1 MYNLTLLSLV
11 NLIYSTELYRNS
23 KFCFEISS
31 SALLSDSIIHL
42 ACSALLHWAKP
53 AGQGS
58 FFKVCEIVLLWC
70 RLPSQLLVPVLVL
83 SHPSYSVLPLSN
95 WVNICECFGTILWI
109 FRGHSWKSHF
119 EANYRGL
126 EAAEDVQ
133 PSLNKFSTS
142 QGVSDIPAT
151 PTGSP
156 GKKFFI
162 CETFSLDASSRWK
175 SGRVF

>member
-1 MYNLTLLSLV
+1 MSTIFSGEVLSIFRHKNGKV
-11 NLIYSTELYRNS
+11 ENSYSVYSVSCSCVVKLISSPELYRNS

-31 SALLSDSIIHL
+31 SALLSDSTIHL

-95 WVNICECFGTILWI
+95 SVNICECFGTILWI
-109 FRGHSWKSHF
+109 FRGHS
-119 EANYRGL
+119 
-126 EAAEDVQ
+126 
-133 PSLNKFSTS
+133 
-142 QGVSDIPAT
+142 
-151 PTGSP
+151 
-156 GKKFFI
+156 
-162 CETFSLDASSRWK
+162 
-175 SGRVF
+175 